1 MRRDDTMV
9 GAAMATGHTGNV
21 GSSEGPKINS
31 MAARLNTSPCP
42 KRPAEVSRQ
51 AVRAAKVEKDLAL
64 AVTASTTVTPAKPTR
79 GERTLPSRPSRISE
93 EELRALR
100 ADGHRP
106 TSTQLNG
113 RFLHITLNILH
124 ETKSFLLAERECEKR
139 NIMVEA
145 STDLTLISDI
155 EAFHAQYGRISDMD
169 DSEVRALRK
178 YTMQHNQGCG
188 TLCKRQQTRLRQLY
202 DALCDECTTLEDS
215 FEDSKEAMCG
225 YIERTMKPSA
235 RPLRSECLRVSK
247 LAQATLAQSVRDY
260 ESLNLLSYRLAR
272 IVDDNDAISDEGWD
286 TAEREDVDFIR
297 SLLHDVDKKIAEL
310 FRFIEDDLVSD
321 DTAPTDN
328 DDEVLADDEIA
339 RTDTAP
345 TVEDQEVLTNDEVEN
360 GWTVH
365 GADLKHE
372 AASLSLLDEVEGDDK
387 ADEIRLQQNT
397 LESLIKPRDDDIAR
411 LQEEVKRLCGDLDKA
426 NATIGDFTR
435 RQNTAEEDS
444 STGDAVNCTVEG
456 IVQAVTDEDVEE
468 CKPVSDELNGPSW
481 ASVCEAEDQED
492 AEDAEDEEN
501 AEDTEAGRVDAL
513 THPLGAWAF
522 PPQLKRDKDTGPAP
536 PATSSQNTQAKQ
548 VATPRQTSSRRGDTE
563 TEVHILRRP
572 EAATPAERAATDTP
586 RHPSMGSCAPSR
598 SVDTK
603 TKTRRKGRKGASTA
617 TPPRTTT
624 TAVPATRGD
633 HIFRQQ
639 FDRDRT
645 FFHDAIGELRLQ
657 VAELRR
663 QQPGHSVE
671 ASSASPD
678 DTSPIHHQGGDQSTV
693 DSRGS
698 LTSRERD
705 LLKRL
710 LTRSRSAAFPPAS
723 RGGGGRTPPRLRL
736 DHWLVFPSASVEPAK
751 DGRRC
756 SSSSSEVA
764 EPDRSRPP
772 PSPSKLFMP
781 EFICE
786 KLDMTGSAV
795 FRRYRENGIVRPSAR
810 PGSVELCAG
819 LVRSLAGRDARGSA
833 VFRRCRE
840 NGMD

>member
-9 GAAMATGHTGNV
+9 GAAMATGHTSNV

-31 MAARLNTSPCP
+31 MAARLNTTPCP

-321 DTAPTDN
+321 DTAPTVN

-639 FDRDRT
+639 ASFSAQAYHILAHQFDRDRT
-645 FFHDAIGELRLQ
+645 FLHDAIGELRLQ

-663 QQPGHSVE
+663 QQTGHSVE
-671 ASSASPD
+671 AISASHRSLTVATVLETIPEEL
-678 DTSPIHHQGGDQSTV
+678 TELPTAGSLGAHQ
-693 DSRGS
+693 RGS
-698 LTSRERD
+698 LD
-705 LLKRL
+705 VG
-710 LTRSRSAAFPPAS
+710 AND
-723 RGGGGRTPPRLRL
+723 RGGTRL
-736 DHWLVFPSASVEPAK
+736 W
-751 DGRRC
+751 
-756 SSSSSEVA
+756 
-764 EPDRSRPP
+764 
-772 PSPSKLFMP
+772 
-781 EFICE
+781 
-786 KLDMTGSAV
+786 
-795 FRRYRENGIVRPSAR
+795 
-810 PGSVELCAG
+810 
-819 LVRSLAGRDARGSA
+819 
-833 VFRRCRE
+833 
-840 NGMD
+840 